1 MKKPQFVIETPF
13 FPSLSSLFINAYAM
27 LSSFCIPCSIAV
39 DWGVLFTNNCFI
51 VFDGEV
57 VGFRLTTLLHLD
69 AVTLAFLYKNQSD
82 SWLWSFVFFSKKFI
96 SSSVKF
102 SFLFIPC
109 VFFLISSTR
118 GGGGLKGDVHPKWNG
133 CSLIGGL
140 SLGKG
145 GSVALFCSVISSVA
159 SVASF
164 NPGSGHKWRPAVEG
178 RCSTIK

>member
-69 AVTLAFLYKNQSD
+69 AVTLAFLHKNQSD

-109 VFFLISSTR
+109 VFFLISSTL
-118 GGGGLKGDVHPKWNG
+118 GGGVVFERWCTSQVKWLFFDRWIITWQRWVSG
-133 CSLIGGL
+133 II
-140 SLGKG
+140 
-145 GSVALFCSVISSVA
+145 LFCNFV
-159 SVASF
+159 
-164 NPGSGHKWRPAVEG
+164 SGFS
-178 RCSTIK
+178 CFI